1 METVRVVYGRKLNL
15 GDFNSA
21 HIEFETTVE
30 VEEGDDLDGL
40 MRALC
45 EMVGED
51 NELHANVSD
60 MEMVTDCQN
69 ANQET
74 DY

>member
-51 NELHANVSD
+51 NELRPNVSD